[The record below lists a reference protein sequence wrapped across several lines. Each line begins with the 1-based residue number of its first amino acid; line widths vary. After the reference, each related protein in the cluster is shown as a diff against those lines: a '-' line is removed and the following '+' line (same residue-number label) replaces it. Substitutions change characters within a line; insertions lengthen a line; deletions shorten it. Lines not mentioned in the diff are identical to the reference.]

1 MSKKI
6 RQKHL
11 RQAPWSTG
19 MGNCSPKHREKDTI
33 RKLSPGLW
41 LSFQSKIRNPVFFL
55 FLLRRTANQPCA
67 IERQM
72 KRIFLIICFI
82 GAMMASM
89 NLRAQT
95 PEEVVERMNAEL
107 RKGDSLGMT
116 FDFVMSIP
124 ILGEFK
130 STNYTLGDKLRVDLI
145 DKDKKTINWS
155 DGTTEWEYDS
165 EKNEVKITNAKP
177 KEENT
182 NSGDANLVTGVSEG
196 YDLSFDKKTDDE
208 VWYITCKKNK
218 SNKDKDDP
226 KRIDLAV
233 AKADYSTVYM
243 KTKSN
248 GIRISM
254 ENFKIGV
261 SEAQVTFNPA
271 DYPNAKIIDER

>member
-1 MSKKI
+1 
-6 RQKHL
+6 
-11 RQAPWSTG
+11 
-19 MGNCSPKHREKDTI
+19 
-33 RKLSPGLW
+33 
-41 LSFQSKIRNPVFFL
+41 
-55 FLLRRTANQPCA
+55 
-67 IERQM
+67 M
-72 KRIFLIICFI
+72 KRSFLIICFI
-82 GAMMASM
+82 GAMIASM

-196 YDLSFDKKTDDE
+196 
-208 VWYITCKKNK
+208 
-218 SNKDKDDP
+218 
-226 KRIDLAV
+226 
-233 AKADYSTVYM
+233 
-243 KTKSN
+243 
-248 GIRISM
+248 
-254 ENFKIGV
+254 
-261 SEAQVTFNPA
+261 
-271 DYPNAKIIDER
+271 

>member
-1 MSKKI
+1 
-6 RQKHL
+6 
-11 RQAPWSTG
+11 
-19 MGNCSPKHREKDTI
+19 
-33 RKLSPGLW
+33 
-41 LSFQSKIRNPVFFL
+41 
-55 FLLRRTANQPCA
+55 
-67 IERQM
+67 M

-95 PEEVVERMNAEL
+95 PEEVVERMNSEL

-233 AKADYSTVYM
+233 SKADYSTVYM

>member
-1 MSKKI
+1 MAQPNGSM
-6 RQKHL
+6 
-11 RQAPWSTG
+11 T
-19 MGNCSPKHREKDTI
+19 PK
-33 RKLSPGLW
+33 
-41 LSFQSKIRNPVFFL
+41 
-55 FLLRRTANQPCA
+55 
-67 IERQM
+67 
-72 KRIFLIICFI
+72 
-82 GAMMASM
+82 
-89 NLRAQT
+89 
-95 PEEVVERMNAEL
+95 
-107 RKGDSLGMT
+107 
-116 FDFVMSIP
+116 
-124 ILGEFK
+124 
-130 STNYTLGDKLRVDLI
+130 
-145 DKDKKTINWS
+145 
-155 DGTTEWEYDS
+155 
-165 EKNEVKITNAKP
+165 KNEVKITNAKP